1 MTKRFTISN
10 HCRIKDETQIGFFNI
25 ANNIDAKRVC
35 DLLNELNDENE
46 QLKSKNRGLQSEL
59 QIFKK
64 DVEHSNLQMN
74 KLADEN
80 EQLKQT
86 NQRLT
91 IALKEIKEKTNIY
104 LEMTKKGEDQP

>member
-46 QLKSKNRGLQSEL
+46 QLKKVFREL
-59 QIFKK
+59 ITSGYWDDDYLTEQDWNDLKRWI
-64 DVEHSNLQMN
+64 
-74 KLADEN
+74 EN
-80 EQLKQT
+80 VF
-86 NQRLT
+86 
-91 IALKEIKEKTNIY
+91 EKV
-104 LEMTKKGEDQP
+104 MMDD